1 MADARP
7 DKGPPP
13 PLDPVVEH
21 GPPPPA
27 LDPVVEHGPTPPPA
41 FGLLVLA
48 ALVIICAGLKTV
60 SSIVAPTFLVLT
72 LVITVQPVGGLLQRR
87 GLPRPLASIVVLLS
101 VYALLVA
108 VLGSAVW
115 SISRL
120 ITALPAYSSRF
131 TDLFNQSLAQLAR
144 FGIDTSTLR
153 RAVRSF
159 DLSSFAGVA
168 QSALS
173 TVTSGLSL
181 LVLLLVMVFFLTFD
195 GAGFEGRVGMI
206 RGHRPLVAD
215 ALLDFAQ
222 SVRKYWSVTT
232 VFGLIVAAIDLI
244 ALLIIGVPMALTWA
258 VLAFVTNYIPNIGFV
273 LGLIP
278 PVLIALLEGGVGPAL
293 AVIICYVAV
302 NVVVQTLIQPRFTGD
317 AVGIT
322 PTVAFLS
329 LIFWAFVMGPL
340 GALLAIPATLL
351 VKALLVDHSPNAGWL
366 AALIDSSP
374 AKREAVLRLGR
385 RRSRVV

>member
-1 MADARP
+1 MAAARP
-7 DKGPPP
+7 DKGSTAAPRPGRGARP
-13 PLDPVVEH
+13 D
-21 GPPPPA
+21 
-27 LDPVVEHGPTPPPA
+27 PPPA

-72 LVITVQPVGGLLQRR
+72 LVITVQPLGGLLQRR
-87 GLPRPLASIVVLLS
+87 GLPRPLASVVVLLS

-115 SISRL
+115 SITRL
-120 ITALPAYSSRF
+120 VTALPAYSSRF

-153 RAVRSF
+153 RAVSSF

-168 QSALS
+168 QTALS

-258 VLAFVTNYIPNIGFV
+258 VLAFVTNYIPNIGFL

-278 PVLIALLEGGVGPAL
+278 PVVIALLEGGVGPAL

-302 NVVVQTLIQPRFTGD
+302 NVVIQTLIQPRFTGD

-322 PTVAFLS
+322 PDSGLFVVDLLGLRDGPARRPAGHPRHVADQG
-329 LIFWAFVMGPL
+329 AAGRPL
-340 GALLAIPATLL
+340 TECRLAGR
-351 VKALLVDHSPNAGWL
+351 VD
-366 AALIDSSP
+366 
-374 AKREAVLRLGR
+374 RLRSGQT
-385 RRSRVV
+385 RSRAAPETPAVAGSLSP

>member
-1 MADARP
+1 MARS

-13 PLDPVVEH
+13 PPAPSVME
-21 GPPPPA
+21 PAPTAPPA
-27 LDPVVEHGPTPPPA
+27 Y
-41 FGLLVLA
+41 GLLVLA
-48 ALVIICAGLKTV
+48 SLVIICAGLKTV

-72 LVITVQPVGGLLQRR
+72 LVITVQPLGSLLRRR
-87 GLPRPLASIVVLLS
+87 GLPGPLPSVAVLLS

-115 SISRL
+115 SVSRL
-120 ITALPAYSSRF
+120 VTALPTYSSRF
-131 TDLFNQSLAQLAR
+131 TDLFNQTLAQLAR
-144 FGIDTSTLR
+144 FGIDTTTIR
-153 RAVRSF
+153 KAVSSF

-168 QSALS
+168 QTALS
-173 TVTSGLSL
+173 TVTSGVSL
-181 LVLLLVMVFFLTFD
+181 LILLLVMVFFLTFD

-232 VFGLIVAAIDLI
+232 VFGLIVAVIDLI
-244 ALLIIGVPMALTWA
+244 ALLIIDVPLALTWA
-258 VLAFVTNYIPNIGFV
+258 VLAFVTNYIPNIGFL

-302 NVVVQTLIQPRFTGD
+302 NVVIQTLIQPRFTGD

-322 PTVAFLS
+322 ATVAFLS
-329 LIFWAFVMGPL
+329 LIFWSFVMGPL

-374 AKREAVLRLGR
+374 AKREAVLRLR
-385 RRSRVV
+385 RRRRAGSVSP

>member
-1 MADARP
+1 MP
-7 DKGPPP
+7 DQPKAQCTHRR
-13 PLDPVVEH
+13 LL
-21 GPPPPA
+21 A
-27 LDPVVEHGPTPPPA
+27 LDGPSAPRA

-72 LVITVQPVGGLLQRR
+72 LVITVQPLGSLLRRR
-87 GLPRPLASIVVLLS
+87 GLPRALASVVVLLI
-101 VYALLVA
+101 VYALLIA

-115 SISRL
+115 SLSKL
-120 ITALPAYSSRF
+120 VTALPTYSGRF
-131 TDLFNQSLAQLAR
+131 NDLFNQTLDQLAR
-144 FGIDTSTLR
+144 LGIETSTLSK
-153 RAVRSF
+153 AFSSF

-168 QSALS
+168 QTALS

-181 LVLLLVMVFFLTFD
+181 LVLLLIMVFFITFD
-195 GAGFEGRVGMI
+195 AAGFEGRIAMI
-206 RGHRPLVAD
+206 RGHRPQVAD

-232 VFGLIVAAIDLI
+232 VFGLIVAVIDLI
-244 ALLIIGVPMALTWA
+244 ALLIIGVPLAFTWA
-258 VLAFVTNYIPNIGFV
+258 VLAFVTNYIPNVGFL

-293 AVIICYVAV
+293 AVIICYVAS
-302 NVVVQTLIQPRFTGD
+302 NVVIQTLIQPRFTGD

-322 PTVAFLS
+322 ATVAFLS
-329 LIFWAFVMGPL
+329 LIFWSFVMGAL

-351 VKALLVDHSPNAGWL
+351 IKALLVDHSPSAGWL
-366 AALIDSSP
+366 AALIDSAP
-374 AKREAVLRLGR
+374 AKREAALRLR
-385 RRSRVV
+385 RRRRAGSLSP